1 MKLVTD
7 SECASRE
14 NWRMRPAKRFL
25 RMLLCSAAT
34 LIAGCSLTP
43 QDISGTLPY
52 SSAVGAVY
60 RVIGEVDAYGIAQV
74 GSSSALEMVV
84 VIPRT
89 NSIGGPEILF
99 EYPVERGKELRVTS
113 VRRQT
118 VWGESG
124 VFFLVE
130 MKDARWPETVPVRI
144 ELMRGNE
151 SHDPAGLNPQLYER
165 VR

>member
-1 MKLVTD
+1 
-7 SECASRE
+7 
-14 NWRMRPAKRFL
+14 MRHTKRSL
-25 RMLLCSAAT
+25 RMLLCSVAT

-43 QDISGTLPY
+43 KDISGISPY

-60 RVIGEVDAYGIAQV
+60 RVIGEIDAYGIAQV

-84 VIPRT
+84 VIPRI

-99 EYPVERGKELRVTS
+99 EHPVERGKELRVTS
-113 VRRQT
+113 VQRQT

-130 MKDARWPETVPVRI
+130 MKDSRWPETIPVRI

-151 SHDPAGLNPQLYER
+151 SQDPAGLNPQLYER